1 MKLGGFPEDLLEQN
15 KKYGGYLSL
24 FMQYTVFGQVYE
36 GLDVLDKIAAVET
49 SSVPLVINGIN
60 YGNQDDRPVE
70 DVIIEKVEVT
80 TYKAD

>member
-1 MKLGGFPEDLLEQN
+1 
-15 KKYGGYLSL
+15 
-24 FMQYTVFGQVYE
+24 MQYTVFGQVYE
-36 GLDVLDKIAAVET
+36 GIDVLDKIAAVET
-49 SSVPLVINGIN
+49 ESVPLVINGMN